1 MASGELLPPTGE
13 PATSGADKETWER
26 VMARIRSSSQ
36 GTFALLKEV
45 VGLVRR
51 GKQVKVSIRKGH
63 SFAIT
68 SLRQDKHLALIKD
81 AVEKEWE
88 AGLTVSIDEDS
99 GAGGTAVSILPTPTP
114 DRDWA
119 EKKATGSRAVQNIV
133 TQLDG
138 KVVGVE

>member
-1 MASGELLPPTGE
+1 
-13 PATSGADKETWER
+13 
-26 VMARIRSSSQ
+26 MARIRSASQ

-45 VGLVRR
+45 VGLQRKGNRVL
-51 GKQVKVSIRKGH
+51 VSIRKGH

-88 AGLTVSIDEDS
+88 AGLTVAIDEDT
-99 GAGGTAVSILPTPTP
+99 GASASAVSIVPTPAP

-133 TQLDG
+133 SQLDG
-138 KVVGVE
+138 KIVGVE